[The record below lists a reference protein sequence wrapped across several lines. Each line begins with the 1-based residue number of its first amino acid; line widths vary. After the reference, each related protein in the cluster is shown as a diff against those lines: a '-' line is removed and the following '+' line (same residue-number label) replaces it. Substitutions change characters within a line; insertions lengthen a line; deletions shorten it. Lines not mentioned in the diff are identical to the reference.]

1 MSYLLWK
8 TLTTLPWGPEIY
20 VVLRLSWLLPLAFSP
35 PQPIAKRDKKLCY
48 PRYHHFRKLNEHHF
62 KFPFFEDNR

>member
-8 TLTTLPWGPEIY
+8 TLTTLPWGPETY

-35 PQPIAKRDKKLCY
+35 PQLIAERDKNSVTQGITT
-48 PRYHHFRKLNEHHF
+48 FAN
-62 KFPFFEDNR
+62 

>member
-8 TLTTLPWGPEIY
+8 TLTTLPWGPETY

-35 PQPIAKRDKKLCY
+35 LQPIAERDKKLCY
-48 PRYHHFRKLNEHHF
+48 PRYHHFRKLN
-62 KFPFFEDNR
+62 